1 MIEEELEQT
10 FASIENK
17 KLAKQLQEI
26 KAKVKECSN
35 RAKNYLV
42 PALDLRE

>member
-26 KAKVKECSN
+26 KTKVKECSN
-35 RAKNYLV
+35 KAKNYHV